1 MTEYILSVPVQ
12 VGKTTR
18 LRDWMK
24 ESHQRFGGFLMP
36 DNEAGLRVIEPLDG
50 RLEEVV
56 EDRANG
62 DLEIGRFKFR
72 SAAFAAGMDALHRAL
87 EAQVDWIIVDEI
99 GPLEVRRE
107 VGFEP
112 AFGDWLQKFRSLPER
127 PNLLLVIRDF
137 LLDEAVIRYDLS
149 QAVINEGP
157 WFMKDLPEVKALL
170 LAGGESRRMGQAK
183 PNLPHPAGLTW
194 AEQGRQQLQRHTA
207 DVLISG
213 TAAGGFPDGDSF
225 AGIGPIGGLLTA
237 AERAPGHALL
247 VRGVDYPNLADR
259 ALVRLLVA
267 YRLTGRSACFARDAG
282 RGVIEPLVALYS
294 AGDLVL
300 IQQAHQRENE
310 QSLRRLLERRLQ
322 PVVLPINPHDDL
334 GLISQDSP
342 KDLPNG
348 VIERPVQRTRNGA
361 DDRMILDPLA
371 EEEPLEIRLIHGS
384 ERRAISLSVTMRTP
398 GRDAELIAG
407 FLLTEGIAR
416 APEDI
421 LGMQS
426 LGAVVAENGLAGS
439 VVACEL
445 AENLELPE
453 KSVDRNFYTTSSC
466 GVCGKSAIDAV
477 AVACPVVG
485 RTSVDP
491 FDRNWLRSLP
501 ERLRREQPAFVATGG
516 IHAAGWF
523 EPEVG
528 LVQAAEDVGRH
539 NALDKLIGWAA
550 LSGRF
555 PLGAKGV
562 LVVSGRASF
571 ELVSKAG
578 MAGVTVM
585 AAVGAPSSLAVG
597 LAEEIGMTLIGFLQT
612 ERFNIYSHPERVAL
626 P

>member
-18 LRDWMK
+18 LRSWMQ
-24 ESHQRFGGFLMP
+24 ESGLRFGGFLMP
-36 DNEAGLRVIEPLDG
+36 DNETGLRVIEPLDG
-50 RLEEVV
+50 GPGEVV

-72 SAAFAAGMDALHRAL
+72 SVAFDAGIDALHRAMTADL
-87 EAQVDWIIVDEI
+87 DWIIVDEI

-112 AFGDWLQKFRSLPER
+112 ALGDWLQKFRNLPLR
-127 PNLLLVIRDF
+127 PNLLMVIRDF
-137 LLDEAVIRYDLS
+137 LLDEAVVRYGLS
-149 QAVINEGP
+149 QAVVNEGP
-157 WFMKDLPEVKALL
+157 WFLRDLPDVKALL

-183 PNLPHPAGLTW
+183 PTLPHPAGLTW
-194 AEQGRQQLQRHTA
+194 AEQGRQQLQRYTA
-207 DVLISG
+207 EVLISG
-213 TAAGGFPDGDSF
+213 PVAGGFPDEDVYV
-225 AGIGPIGGLLTA
+225 GIGPIGGLLTA
-237 AERAPGHALL
+237 ASRAPGHALL

-259 ALVRLLVA
+259 ALVRLLMA
-267 YRLTGRSACFARDAG
+267 YRLTGRSVCFARDAG
-282 RGVIEPLVALYS
+282 RGVMEPLVALYS

-300 IQQAHQRENE
+300 IQQIHERENE

-322 PVVLPINPHDDL
+322 PVVLPINPKDDL
-334 GLISQDSP
+334 GLHSHDAPS
-342 KDLPNG
+342 DLPNG
-348 VIERPVQRTRNGA
+348 VIERPVQRTRNGS
-361 DDRMILDPLA
+361 DDRMILDPIA
-371 EEEPLEIRLIHGS
+371 EEEPLEIRLIHGP
-384 ERRAISLSVTMRTP
+384 ERSALSLSVTMRTP

-407 FLLTEGIAR
+407 FLLTEGIVR
-416 APEDI
+416 TPEDI

-426 LGAVVAENGLAGS
+426 LGAVVAESGLAGA

-445 AENLELPE
+445 AADLELPDE
-453 KSVDRNFYTTSSC
+453 SLDRNFYTTSSC

-477 AVACPVVG
+477 AVACPVPG
-485 RTSVDP
+485 STSKVT
-491 FDRNWLRSLP
+491 FDRGWLRSLP
-501 ERLRREQPAFVATGG
+501 GRLRRSQPAFAATGG

-523 EPEVG
+523 DPVQG

-539 NALDKLIGWAA
+539 NALDKLIGWSA
-550 LSGRF
+550 LNGRF
-555 PLGAKGV
+555 PLGARGV

-597 LAEEIGMTLIGFLQT
+597 LAEEIGMTLIGFLQA